1 MDTDVDAMAEDPRF
15 HCLLRERMKFMKAKS
30 PFKMMVRI
38 FVFTPSCHP
47 QSRSICLYTK
57 RSSKSRKPSEIAHTD
72 SHAHKNKES
81 VYSLTCYT
89 CVLMS
94 LPGDSEQSITGQRI
108 RHCWCVRVLWNI
120 SNVQFRG
127 PFWSPSLV
135 LQFQL
140 IDSTPFVHAYCLRA
154 VNIYV
159 LKYWTLFL
167 SSSLY
172 TFLERK

>member
-1 MDTDVDAMAEDPRF
+1 MLHTIYDICIFYYFQELRAQLETCLTEGTPLAIMDTDVDAMAEDPRF

-108 RHCWCVRVLWNI
+108 RHCWCVRVL
-120 SNVQFRG
+120 
-127 PFWSPSLV
+127 
-135 LQFQL
+135 
-140 IDSTPFVHAYCLRA
+140 
-154 VNIYV
+154 
-159 LKYWTLFL
+159 
-167 SSSLY
+167 
-172 TFLERK
+172 